1 LGTLRYVNKK
11 LDSQS
16 ARERNSDAASRRIT
30 RKNGRLADSCVE
42 GTRLGRLAVT
52 TSVIES
58 SGSERRIALFKPA
71 SATDERMTHAMQ
83 LLDSVLWAFQ
93 GTTRSIWK
101 VTDPE
106 VAHVVVV
113 YTEDYDPRIEGWR
126 NSGKVVVEIAT
137 EGLADPAVQ
146 NRLVYPFRAQ
156 QVLVLLERL
165 DAQLDPHA
173 GPVAPPDAGQSA
185 VPTDP
190 WSFVEALRT
199 LRSVANSETWLVGRT
214 GRAPVLWLRGDAV
227 SYSTDSATVQAIR
240 RGTLSLSSVS
250 LQKGT
255 DPANGPTQRSGMEL
269 SWFAGYYASP
279 TLAPSLK
286 AAGVRYRINQWPNFG
301 LIRPLPAQLRVA
313 AGLSSAAADL
323 EEIITRAKVTAEEAI
338 RTLNALYACDVLI
351 AVELSEIA
359 APAVAASS
367 VTRPRGGFTDFLR
380 NVRKHLGLGV

>member
-1 LGTLRYVNKK
+1 MTAPVSG
-11 LDSQS
+11 
-16 ARERNSDAASRRIT
+16 
-30 RKNGRLADSCVE
+30 
-42 GTRLGRLAVT
+42 
-52 TSVIES
+52 S
-58 SGSERRIALFKPA
+58 SGSERRIALFKPS
-71 SATDERMTHAMQ
+71 SATDERVTHAMQ
-83 LLDSVLWAFQ
+83 LLDSILWAFQ
-93 GTTRSIWK
+93 GTTRSTWK
-101 VTDPE
+101 VTDPD
-106 VAHVVVV
+106 VAHVVVICA
-113 YTEDYDPRIEGWR
+113 EDYDPRIDGWR

-165 DAQLDPHA
+165 DAQLDPYA
-173 GPVAPPDAGQSA
+173 ESATAPSA
-185 VPTDP
+185 ALSEIPADP
-190 WSFVEALRT
+190 WGFVESLRT

-227 SYSTDSATVQAIR
+227 CYATDNATVQAIR
-240 RGTLSLSSVS
+240 RGTLNLNNVS
-250 LQKGT
+250 LQKGA
-255 DPANGPTQRSGMEL
+255 DPAGGPTQRSGMEL
-269 SWFAGYYASP
+269 SWFAGYYASA

-323 EEIITRAKVTAEEAI
+323 EEIMTRAKVTSEEAI
-338 RTLNALYACDVLI
+338 RTLNALHACDVLL
-351 AVELSEIA
+351 AVELSETA

-367 VTRPRGGFTDFLR
+367 TAVRPRGGFTSFLR

>member
-1 LGTLRYVNKK
+1 MTAPVSG
-11 LDSQS
+11 
-16 ARERNSDAASRRIT
+16 
-30 RKNGRLADSCVE
+30 
-42 GTRLGRLAVT
+42 
-52 TSVIES
+52 S
-58 SGSERRIALFKPA
+58 SGSELRIALFKPS
-71 SATDERMTHAMQ
+71 SATDERVTHAMQ
-83 LLDSVLWAFQ
+83 LLDSILWAFQ
-93 GTTRSIWK
+93 GTTRSTWK
-101 VTDPE
+101 VTDPD

-113 YTEDYDPRIEGWR
+113 HAEDYDPQIDGWR

-165 DAQLDPHA
+165 DALLDPYA
-173 GPVAPPDAGQSA
+173 GSAVAAEAGQWDA
-185 VPTDP
+185 PADP

-199 LRSVANSETWLVGRT
+199 LRSVANSETWLVGRS

-240 RGTLSLSSVS
+240 RGTLSLNGIS
-250 LQKGT
+250 LQKGA
-255 DPANGPTQRSGMEL
+255 DPAGGPAQRSGMEL
-269 SWFAGYYASP
+269 SWFAGYYASA

-323 EEIITRAKVTAEEAI
+323 EEIMTRAKVTSEEAI
-338 RTLNALYACDVLI
+338 RTFNALYACDVLI
-351 AVELSEIA
+351 AVESSGAA
-359 APAVAASS
+359 APALAAST
-367 VTRPRGGFTDFLR
+367 VVRPRGGFTSFLR

>member
-1 LGTLRYVNKK
+1 MTPH
-11 LDSQS
+11 
-16 ARERNSDAASRRIT
+16 
-30 RKNGRLADSCVE
+30 
-42 GTRLGRLAVT
+42 
-52 TSVIES
+52 VIES

-71 SATDERMTHAMQ
+71 SVTDERVTHAMQ
-83 LLDSVLWAFQ
+83 LLDSILWAFQ
-93 GTTRSIWK
+93 GTTRSTWK
-101 VTDPE
+101 IADPDA
-106 VAHVVVV
+106 AHVVVIHA
-113 YTEDYDPRIEGWR
+113 EDYDPRIDGWR

-165 DAQLDPHA
+165 DAQLDPYA
-173 GPVAPPDAGQSA
+173 SPVATPEAGQSE
-185 VPTDP
+185 VPADP

-240 RGTLSLSSVS
+240 RGTLNLSSVN
-250 LQKGT
+250 LQKGA
-255 DPANGPTQRSGMEL
+255 DPASGPTQRSGMEL
-269 SWFAGYYASP
+269 SWFAGYHASP

-301 LIRPLPAQLRVA
+301 LIRPLPSQLRVA

-323 EEIITRAKVTAEEAI
+323 EEIMTRAKVTSEEAI

-351 AVELSEIA
+351 AVESGEQP
-359 APAVAASS
+359 APAGTAV
-367 VTRPRGGFTDFLR
+367 RPRGGFASFLR